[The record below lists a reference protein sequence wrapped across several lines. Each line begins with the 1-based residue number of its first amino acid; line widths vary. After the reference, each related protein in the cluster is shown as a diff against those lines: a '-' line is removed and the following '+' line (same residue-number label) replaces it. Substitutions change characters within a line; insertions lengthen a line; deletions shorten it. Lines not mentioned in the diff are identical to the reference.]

1 MESAS
6 AHRARSRA
14 DRLVS
19 FSRAHRARLEF
30 PRAARRSLR
39 AARALIP
46 ATSSQMPHAQKLET
60 PEYIQVEQRVRVVH
74 AAVAARPP
82 RLLPAIKAANHHLR
96 RMDQVVMQILN
107 LTRSE
112 SPGPM
117 RFFQLA
123 SETFLAGGGRS
134 ACKEAILEMA
144 GQKRVVLQ
152 VPDRLSLGV
161 QNGLYALD
169 DIFAMRQK
177 QSQQLNVPM
186 NPHPFERE
194 YNEGLSGMGRGSGSQ
209 IRCRSGVSGT
219 HKIQ

>member
-1 MESAS
+1 
-6 AHRARSRA
+6 
-14 DRLVS
+14 
-19 FSRAHRARLEF
+19 
-30 PRAARRSLR
+30 
-39 AARALIP
+39 
-46 ATSSQMPHAQKLET
+46 
-60 PEYIQVEQRVRVVH
+60 
-74 AAVAARPP
+74 
-82 RLLPAIKAANHHLR
+82 
-96 RMDQVVMQILN
+96 MDQVVMQTFK

-144 GQKRVVLQ
+144 GQKRVILQ

-177 QSQQLNVPM
+177 QSQQVDVCLKR
-186 NPHPFERE
+186 H
-194 YNEGLSGMGRGSGSQ
+194 L
-209 IRCRSGVSGT
+209 I
-219 HKIQ
+219 K